1 MPRIHWVGTGLSAVP
16 GIRRLIK
23 NGHTT
28 SVWNRTVEK
37 AEEATAGLEGDY
49 DIKAFSL
56 EALKAALEPGD
67 LAISMLPGDFHVPV
81 ADVCMDAGAN
91 FVSSSYISPEM
102 RERDSVGKSKGLC
115 LVNEVGLDPGI
126 DHLMVHALMDDY
138 KNSDVFA
145 ADNTMF
151 FRSYCG
157 GVPKISNDFRY
168 KFSWSPLGVLKALKS
183 PSRSIQNSDN
193 FETDTPW
200 DALSAY
206 EADLPDGHETFEV
219 YPNRDSLPF
228 MEEYGFG
235 KDWPVAQFVRGTLRL
250 NGWARAWA
258 DIFST
263 VGDMSADELAAL
275 SKKLEAENSYD
286 EGEPDRVVLCVDLQA
301 QKDGKD
307 VWSKSYVLDA
317 AGDAT
322 HTAMAR
328 LVSNPVSFAV
338 ESVLN
343 GEIKPGVSAAPSDP
357 VLARSWLAKLSN
369 MGEPMRIVDHLA

>member
-1 MPRIHWVGTGLSAVP
+1 
-16 GIRRLIK
+16 
-23 NGHTT
+23 
-28 SVWNRTVEK
+28 
-37 AEEATAGLEGDY
+37 
-49 DIKAFSL
+49 
-56 EALKAALEPGD
+56 
-67 LAISMLPGDFHVPV
+67 
-81 ADVCMDAGAN
+81 
-91 FVSSSYISPEM
+91 
-102 RERDSVGKSKGLC
+102 
-115 LVNEVGLDPGI
+115 
-126 DHLMVHALMDDY
+126 
-138 KNSDVFA
+138 
-145 ADNTMF
+145 
-151 FRSYCG
+151 
-157 GVPKISNDFRY
+157 
-168 KFSWSPLGVLKALKS
+168 
-183 PSRSIQNSDN
+183 
-193 FETDTPW
+193 
-200 DALSAY
+200 
-206 EADLPDGHETFEV
+206 
-219 YPNRDSLPF
+219 